1 MMRRWLI
8 IAAVVALLVAVG
20 AWIAQRVY
28 WEEVSIPTPLKGEAR
43 TNPFYSAQRLVEAL
57 GGRSE
62 RRDTLGTLPPPHDAV
77 IVLTYWHW
85 SLLETRRKQLEAWI
99 EAGGRVVFD
108 STIVGG
114 EQELADWIGVARE
127 HASPEEEIP
136 ASEEGAEAEDEA
148 DVEAEDAAT
157 DEEEEGENCYA
168 LEVSHGGSPLNPVGG
183 FYTVCN
189 MAEASWLTSARAPLW
204 ALHDGEDFQA
214 VRVAAGRGSVTLL
227 NAQPFGN
234 RDLLKPDHARLFADA
249 ARLRPG
255 DLVVFVSAEEHASL
269 LALIWRY
276 GAPVV
281 LLTFALIGAALWR
294 GGVRFGPMEAPP
306 ELSRRSLAEQIRGA
320 AQFVVRAGGGR
331 ALHGAIAR
339 AVHEAAQRRIP
350 GYMNLPQAERVGA
363 IVRLTGADGE
373 RLSAALQD
381 NEARR
386 MHDLKR
392 DIALLDAV
400 RAQLTHLQSGKRE
413 YAD

>member
-1 MMRRWLI
+1 MMRRWLVV
-8 IAAVVALLVAVG
+8 AAVVALLVAVG
-20 AWIAQRVY
+20 AWIAQHVY

-62 RRDTLGTLPPPHDAV
+62 RRDTLGTLPPRDAV

-85 SLLETRRKQLEAWI
+85 SLLDSRRKQLENWI

-127 HASPEEEIP
+127 HAPPEDEVP
-136 ASEEGAEAEDEA
+136 PSEEGAKAEHEA
-148 DVEAEDAAT
+148 DVEAGDAA
-157 DEEEEGENCYA
+157 EEGENCHT

-183 FYTVCN
+183 LYTVCN
-189 MAEASWLTSARAPLW
+189 MAEASWLTSATEPLW

-214 VRVAAGRGSVTLL
+214 VRVAAGRGFVTLL

-234 RDLLKPDHARLFADA
+234 RDLLAPDHARLFADA
-249 ARLRPG
+249 VQLRPG

-269 LALIWRY
+269 LELIWRY

-281 LLTFALIGAALWR
+281 LLTLALIGAALWR

-320 AQFVVRAGGGR
+320 AQFVARAGGGR
-331 ALHGAIAR
+331 ALHQAMAR
-339 AVHEAAQRRIP
+339 AVHEAAQRRVP
-350 GYMNLPQAERVGA
+350 GYVNLPQAERIGA
-363 IVRLTGADGE
+363 IGRLTGADAE
-373 RLSAALQD
+373 RLSAALKD
-381 NEARR
+381 DDARR
-386 MHDLKR
+386 MHELKR

-400 RAQLTHLQSGKRE
+400 RTQLTHLQSGKRE